1 MTEKEYRQHPAI
13 SRSELW
19 RIRESPEKFKWYREH
34 PEQPS
39 PTLIF
44 GQVFHKL
51 ALEPNTFYDEFAVSP
66 IIDRRTK
73 EGKVAWAEFVE
84 SSADKTVIDCD
95 SYHKAQEMVDCLY
108 RVPFVKKLLDGEHEK
123 PVFWTDDLTGEACK
137 ARYDALVEVNKQ
149 PIIVDLKT
157 TTDAST
163 DAFMRSAIR
172 LGYDFQSGMYCDGLK
187 KTTGKNPL
195 FVFIAIEKEPP
206 YAVNILQCDELMLRR
221 GYDLFREYIG
231 IYHDCKQ
238 TGNFYGYL
246 GKYNQINNLALPSFL
261 AKEIE

>member
-1 MTEKEYRQHPAI
+1 M
-13 SRSELW
+13 
-19 RIRESPEKFKWYREH
+19 
-34 PEQPS
+34 
-39 PTLIF
+39 
-44 GQVFHKL
+44 
-51 ALEPNTFYDEFAVSP
+51 
-66 IIDRRTK
+66 
-73 EGKVAWAEFVE
+73 
-84 SSADKTVIDCD
+84 
-95 SYHKAQEMVDCLY
+95 Y

-123 PVFWTDDLTGEACK
+123 PVFWTDDLTGEECK
-137 ARYDALVEVNKQ
+137 ARYDALVEVNGQ

-172 LGYDFQSGMYCDGLK
+172 LGYDFQSGMYCEGLK
-187 KTTGKNPL
+187 RTTGKNPL

-206 YAVNILQCDELMLRR
+206 YAVNILQADKLLLMR

-231 IYHDCKQ
+231 IYHECKQ

-246 GKYNQINNLALPSFL
+246 GKYNQINNLALPSFF

>member
-19 RIRESPEKFKWYREH
+19 HIRESPEKFKWYREH
-34 PEQPS
+34 PEH
-39 PTLIF
+39 PTPALVF

-51 ALEPNTFYDEFAVSP
+51 ALEPNTFHDEFAVAP

-73 EGKVAWAEFVE
+73 DGKAAWAEFVE
-84 SSADKTVIDCD
+84 SAADKTVIDCD
-95 SYHKAQEMVDCLY
+95 SYHKAQEMVDCMC

-137 ARYDALVEVNKQ
+137 ARYDALVEVNGQ

-163 DAFMRSAIR
+163 DAFMRSAIK
-172 LGYDFQSGMYCDGLK
+172 LGYDFQSGMYCEGLK
-187 KTTGKNPL
+187 QTTGKNPL

-206 YAVNILQCDELMLRR
+206 YAVNILQADDAFVQH
-221 GYDLFREYIG
+221 GYDVFRELIG
-231 IYHDCKQ
+231 IYHECKES
-238 TGNFYGYL
+238 GLWYGFL
-246 GKYNQINNLALPSFL
+246 GKYGVINILNLPAW
-261 AKEIE
+261 AAE